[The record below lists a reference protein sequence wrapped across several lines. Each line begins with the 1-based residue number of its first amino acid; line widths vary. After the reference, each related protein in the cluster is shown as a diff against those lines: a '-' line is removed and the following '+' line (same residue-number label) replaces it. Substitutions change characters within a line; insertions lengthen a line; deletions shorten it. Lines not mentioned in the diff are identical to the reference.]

1 MAAQVGVRCEDGKHK
16 GGWEGLHRAV
26 EWPAEAQG
34 SWEEGMAFEL
44 GRAVGQL
51 KEAACCDRGRAIEGD
66 VGTGEAR
73 EDELVIAGTD
83 GQHKIKAMEQQDME
97 KKGECNLHE
106 RRGTVHLFLP
116 IVPLKT
122 DMD

>member
-1 MAAQVGVRCEDGKHK
+1 
-16 GGWEGLHRAV
+16 
-26 EWPAEAQG
+26 
-34 SWEEGMAFEL
+34 MAFEL

-106 RRGTVHLFLP
+106 RRAEVYLLVVRWLLVTYGLKCSGFHSEIDKSTIVFWYYYCPLVVKACDGISFLRS
-116 IVPLKT
+116 I
-122 DMD
+122 